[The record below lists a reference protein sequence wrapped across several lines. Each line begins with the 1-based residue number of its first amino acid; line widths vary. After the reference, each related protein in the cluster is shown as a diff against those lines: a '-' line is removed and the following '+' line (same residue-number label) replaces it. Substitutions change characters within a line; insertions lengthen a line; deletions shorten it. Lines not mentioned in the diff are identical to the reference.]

1 MEMSSDNRQLV
12 FCEPRLVQVN
22 VVQSSFQ
29 GLVYTFMWVIRISL
43 GMPVADTA
51 GR

>member
-29 GLVYTFMWVIRISL
+29 GLVYTLRISL